1 MALANIQKG
10 IDSLKE
16 NIISAFDRLGIDI
29 VAFKDAVIASILD
42 FRDGMVEK
50 ILAVKDALITLREK
64 LVEKLLSIIT
74 FVGDILGKVKDIVK
88 HILELPAKFSEML
101 EKLFNYLFVPR
112 DGFLDEKIESLIAQF
127 PFVEQVLEIA
137 ESIKAFVRGIVGGRP
152 PVVTINLGS
161 ATNKYSYGGGT
172 IKVLDMSW
180 YAPYKPSADLIISSL
195 MWLCFAWRVFHR
207 VPSIINGVSAGH
219 SAVEK
224 LTNSGD

>member
-50 ILAVKDALITLREK
+50 ILAVKDVLITLREK

-88 HILELPAKFSEML
+88 HMLELPIKFAEML
-101 EKLFNYLFVPR
+101 RNLFEELFVPSENYFDKHLQNIR
-112 DGFLDEKIESLIAQF
+112 DSFPIVNDVMEIMSSVKGFVNGLS
-127 PFVEQVLEIA
+127 
-137 ESIKAFVRGIVGGRP
+137 GNTP
-152 PVVTINLGS
+152 PVVTLNLGA
-161 ATNKYSYGGGT
+161 ATNKYGYGGGT
-172 IKVLDMSW
+172 VRILDMSW
-180 YAPYKPSADLIISSL
+180 YAPYKRSADLIISSL
-195 MWLCFAWRVFHR
+195 MWLCFAWRLFHR
-207 VPSIINGVSAGH
+207 VPSILNGASSA
-219 SAVEK
+219 AT
-224 LTNSGD
+224 LANSISNNNN